1 MTTAQ
6 LETAVKNFRNSLKI
20 QNSAERPDKWLI
32 ETCRYRIAELGN
44 EIKARKVTGLTGKNE
59 PQTLVHR
66 TDYPNTA
73 SENVNNTAANNFEDS
88 QKANNLHSKGSTENE
103 SKVLMHGFDINPKS
117 LKVEDSKMTKNM
129 QCEDSKGQ
137 TLVPN
142 SILVTKN
149 KLTKTT
155 ILTPLVSGIFRE
167 KEVENKSTNIICS
180 ESVLTETTTVESEVG
195 YLKDSSLET
204 QNRVHGKNFESIML
218 GFKKVCKMSHK
229 KFLNSSGGLGVRLR
243 TKIVFYESSLN
254 GRNSPKCEFF
264 QTQSDNF
271 ELGKL
276 DWDHGGL
283 IKGFKNKSSFEMKM
297 ELSSTGGGDP
307 NHPPEVYPDMGSRMK
322 DSKKFQ
328 IIHCSVLCICSIFND
343 MLDFL
348 LYESYH
354 MLHLQCKYFSDAA
367 GLMVVKFSMLTLEL
381 ILMITKL
388 IAFVCRHKK
397 YLHFCY
403 YRS

>member
-1 MTTAQ
+1 
-6 LETAVKNFRNSLKI
+6 
-20 QNSAERPDKWLI
+20 
-32 ETCRYRIAELGN
+32 
-44 EIKARKVTGLTGKNE
+44 
-59 PQTLVHR
+59 
-66 TDYPNTA
+66 
-73 SENVNNTAANNFEDS
+73 
-88 QKANNLHSKGSTENE
+88 
-103 SKVLMHGFDINPKS
+103 
-117 LKVEDSKMTKNM
+117 
-129 QCEDSKGQ
+129 
-137 TLVPN
+137 
-142 SILVTKN
+142 
-149 KLTKTT
+149 
-155 ILTPLVSGIFRE
+155 
-167 KEVENKSTNIICS
+167 
-180 ESVLTETTTVESEVG
+180 
-195 YLKDSSLET
+195 
-204 QNRVHGKNFESIML
+204 ML
-218 GFKKVCKMSHK
+218 GFKKVCKMGHK
-229 KFLNSSGGLGVRLR
+229 KFQNPSGGLGVRLR
-243 TKIVFYESSLN
+243 TKSVFYESSLN

-271 ELGKL
+271 KLGKL

-283 IKGFKNKSSFEMKM
+283 IKGFKNKSSFKMKM

-328 IIHCSVLCICSIFND
+328 MLHCSLFCNCSVLND
-343 MLDFL
+343 ILDFI
-348 LYESYH
+348 LYESHH